1 MKITYIHLKNVAGL
15 AVGSNKEE
23 LIIDFSKSINTIVAL
38 VAGNGSGKTTLLSS
52 LTPFSGV
59 TSVDDRS
66 TLSYIMKGKD
76 GYKEI
81 HYQDNDDEYIIKHYY
96 KANKDSHSVKSYIMK
111 NGEELN
117 ENGNVSSFV
126 SLVEIHLGLTTE
138 MMRLIRLGTNV
149 NSFITLQPA
158 RRKEYIGKL
167 ISEIDLYLKIYKKI
181 NEDIRVVK
189 VLMSTNTSNMNNC
202 HISDISEEENNL
214 SSIESAIKAKEKE
227 RDKLIARIG
236 KIQALM
242 NDNNIDDIR
251 RKKNEAESSIIDF
264 EKTSNRIDDMGLSS
278 VSVESLIKQLGNLNN
293 ARVDTQARINS
304 YRISIDGA
312 LRNIERLESSI
323 KKVTS
328 NIDLNSLMSTIDSL
342 KRSINDTS
350 GIVKSFKPIGAT
362 AEEIQVLISK
372 LSSYNQIAQMIYT
385 FGNKPVNVY
394 LKLKA
399 NRSSVDDFLK
409 KHRQNNAS
417 MLNDS
422 EIKHLMDQVFQNDSI
437 IMPACDTE
445 YMECPYYRLS
455 SVISDIHN
463 KMEED
468 SFDSETLR
476 YIQIISNNIDMIL
489 NELDRYQNMRI
500 PDKLIMTMKEKDILD
515 HMSSRLPFFELSGFQ
530 EYLSIQKEYEIYCE
544 NRERLKQLQEQL
556 SVYQNSGVN
565 VQLKEIEE
573 QRKSIEFYRS
583 NIETLTKELNKI
595 KDQIE
600 DLEMKIGLL
609 TKYNDGKK
617 YQSILKS
624 QLDSALKILQPLE
637 SAAQEKMELN
647 FHLQHLASEINSSRE
662 QYKLLENKI
671 NEYKRL
677 REEKIKLDQS
687 YRELSIIQES
697 VSTKKGIPVI
707 YMKNYLGNIRK
718 LANRLLKMIYDDDL
732 KLADF
737 NITQDAFE
745 VPYSKNGMKIQDVR
759 YASQSEVALITM
771 ALSFALANQASG
783 KYNILLLDEIDAGLD
798 EQNRSAFMSMLN
810 MQMQALKA
818 EQVFIISQNLTQMA
832 NVPMDCIVLNKDIA
846 IKSRMRNVIYQ

>member
-126 SLVEIHLGLTTE
+126 SLVEMHLGLTTE

-189 VLMSTNTSNMNNC
+189 VLMSTSTSNRNNC
-202 HISDISEEENNL
+202 HISDIAEEENTL
-214 SSIESAIKAKEKE
+214 STIQNVIKDKEKE
-227 RDKLIARIG
+227 RDKLVARIG
-236 KIQALM
+236 KIQSLM
-242 NDNNIDDIR
+242 NDNDINDIR
-251 RKKNEAESSIIDF
+251 RKKNEAESSILDF
-264 EKTSNRIDDMGLSS
+264 EKTSNKINDMGLSS
-278 VSVESLIKQLGNLNN
+278 VSVETLIKQLGKLND

-328 NIDLNSLMSTIDSL
+328 NIDLNSLITTIDSL
-342 KRSINDTS
+342 RRSIDDTS
-350 GIVKSFKPIGAT
+350 DFVKSFKPIGAT
-362 AEEIQVLISK
+362 SEEIQILISK
-372 LSSYNQIAQMIYT
+372 MSSYNQISQMIYT

-394 LKLKA
+394 LKLKTSG
-399 NRSSVDDFLK
+399 SSVDDFLK

-417 MLNDS
+417 ALNDS
-422 EIKHLMDQVFQNDSI
+422 EIRHLMDQVFQNDSI

-500 PDKLIMTMKEKDILD
+500 PDKLIMAMKEKDILD

-573 QRKSIEFYRS
+573 QRKSIESYRS
-583 NIETLTKELNKI
+583 NIEILIKELNKI

-647 FHLQHLASEINSSRE
+647 FRLQHLVSEINSSRE

-677 REEKIKLDQS
+677 REEKVKLDQS

-737 NITQDAFE
+737 NITQDSFE